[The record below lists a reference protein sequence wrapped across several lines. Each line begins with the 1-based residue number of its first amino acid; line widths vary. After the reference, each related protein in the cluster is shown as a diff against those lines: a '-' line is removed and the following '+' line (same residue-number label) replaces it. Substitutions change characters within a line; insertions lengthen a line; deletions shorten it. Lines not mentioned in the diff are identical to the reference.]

1 MWCAHT
7 LMDRAAML
15 RVAATRPVYPKIG
28 LRLNTGITSEMIPK
42 NGKAT
47 MYTSGW
53 PKNQN
58 RCCQSIGPPVAG
70 S

>member
-1 MWCAHT
+1 MT
-7 LMDRAAML
+7 
-15 RVAATRPVYPKIG
+15 T
-28 LRLNTGITSEMIPK
+28 PK

-58 RCCQSIGPPVAG
+58 RCWYRIGRAAALGSKKWVPKRRSASSMTSAPVSTGNAT
-70 S
+70 STMKLVR